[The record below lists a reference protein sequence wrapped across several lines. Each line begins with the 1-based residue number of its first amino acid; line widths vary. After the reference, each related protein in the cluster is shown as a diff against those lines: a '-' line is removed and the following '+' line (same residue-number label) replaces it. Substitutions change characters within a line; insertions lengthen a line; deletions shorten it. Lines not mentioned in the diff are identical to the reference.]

1 MYKIAVMGDRDS
13 IYGFASLGLEPFP
26 LTDPAEAGKKVKD
39 LAESGYAVIYIT
51 EALAAQIEP
60 EINRYREA
68 GLPAIILIPGISGNT
83 GKVFWQL
90 RSQWSRQLAR
100 ILYLMGNNNG
110 GKR

>member
-51 EALAAQIEP
+51 EAPVAYTHLDVYKRQGSERADD
-60 EINRYREA
+60 A
-68 GLPAIILIPGISGNT
+68 GGRCRG
-83 GKVFWQL
+83 
-90 RSQWSRQLAR
+90 RQGFGSIAE
-100 ILYLMGNNNG
+100 GCS
-110 GKR
+110 